1 MQPAEVGHL
10 ADLNYEKG
18 LTMATFADLQN
29 LQTELIR
36 KAKSGSA
43 YLAPV
48 DADPIDEDFVGA
60 TGALVALPDEYEDL
74 GWLSNDGMGFSRDVS
89 TSDVTSFGSVSPTRS
104 DVVSDTSTVTVTCQE
119 TKLLTIGLATGI
131 DTTAIATPANAGG
144 AVMVRKPLAPQGKF
158 YRLFCIARDEGDAGD
173 IYVARYFPRAK
184 VTSFG
189 EQAFGGGDDP
199 ISWGV
204 TMTGYADSEL
214 GFSEAWLFGGPGWK
228 ALLTQMGFNAAPV
241 GP

>member
-1 MQPAEVGHL
+1 
-10 ADLNYEKG
+10 
-18 LTMATFADLQN
+18 MATFADLQTV
-29 LQTELIR
+29 QTELIR

-43 YLAPV
+43 FLAPI
-48 DADPIDEDFVGA
+48 AATGIDETFVGPGGVLA
-60 TGALVALPDEYEDL
+60 TLPVDYEDL

-131 DTTAIATPANAGG
+131 DTTAIKTPTANG
-144 AVMVRKPLAPQGKF
+144 AVMVRKPSAPTSRF
-158 YRLFCIARDEGDAGD
+158 YRLFCISKDDGDAGD
-173 IYVARYFPRAK
+173 IYIARFFPRAK
-184 VTSFG
+184 VTSFS

-204 TMTGYADSEL
+204 TMTGYADSDL
-214 GFSEAWLFGGPGWK
+214 GFTEAWLFGGPGWN
-228 ALLTQMGFNAAPV
+228 ALVADMGFDAIPV

>member
-1 MQPAEVGHL
+1 
-10 ADLNYEKG
+10 
-18 LTMATFADLQN
+18 MATFAELQN
-29 LQTELIR
+29 VQTELIR

-43 YLAPV
+43 FLAPV
-48 DADPIDEDFVGA
+48 SSPDVDDTFVGPGGVLA
-60 TGALVALPDEYEDL
+60 TLPVEYEDL

-131 DTTAIATPANAGG
+131 DTTAIKTPSRNGS
-144 AVMVRKPLAPQGKF
+144 VMVRKPVAPTSKF
-158 YRLFCIARDEGDAGD
+158 YRLFCISKDDGDAGD
-173 IYVARYFPRAK
+173 IYVARFFPRAK

-204 TMTGYADSEL
+204 TMTGYADTDL
-214 GFSEAWLFGGPGWK
+214 GFTEAWLFGGPGWN
-228 ALLTQMGFNAAPV
+228 ALVSQMGFDAIPTT
-241 GP
+241 P

>member
-1 MQPAEVGHL
+1 
-10 ADLNYEKG
+10 
-18 LTMATFADLQN
+18 MATFADLQN
-29 LQTELIR
+29 VQTELIR

-43 YLAPV
+43 FLA
-48 DADPIDEDFVGA
+48 DIDSEDIDESFVGA
-60 TGALVALPDEYEDL
+60 GGVLAALPDGYEDL

-131 DTTAIATPANAGG
+131 DVSAIKTPTKGTG
-144 AVMVRKPLAPQGKF
+144 AVMVRKPIAPTSRY
-158 YRLFCIARDEGDAGD
+158 YRLLCISKDDGDAGD
-173 IYVARYFPRAK
+173 IYIARFFPRAK

-204 TMTGYADSEL
+204 TMQGYADAEL
-214 GFSEAWLFGGPGWK
+214 GFTEAWLFGGPGWN
-228 ALLTQMGFNAAPV
+228 ALVDDMGFNAIPTA
-241 GP
+241 

>member
-1 MQPAEVGHL
+1 
-10 ADLNYEKG
+10 
-18 LTMATFADLQN
+18 MATFADLQN
-29 LQTELIR
+29 VQTELIR

-43 YLAPV
+43 FLAPV
-48 DADPIDEDFVGA
+48 GADAIDEDFVGPGGVLA
-60 TGALVALPDEYEDL
+60 ALPTTYEDL
-74 GWLSNDGMGFSRDVS
+74 GWLSQDGMGFSRDVS

-131 DTTAIATPANAGG
+131 DTAAIKTPGTNG
-144 AVMVRKPLAPQGKF
+144 AVMVRKPIAPTSKF
-158 YRLFCIARDEGDAGD
+158 YRLFCIAKDDGDAGD
-173 IYVARYFPRAK
+173 IYIARFFPRAK

-204 TMTGYADSEL
+204 TMTGYADSDL
-214 GFSEAWLFGGPGWK
+214 GFTEAWLFGGPGWN
-228 ALLTQMGFNAAPV
+228 ALVADMGFSAIPTA
-241 GP
+241 

>member
-1 MQPAEVGHL
+1 
-10 ADLNYEKG
+10 
-18 LTMATFADLQN
+18 MATFAELQSV
-29 LQTELIR
+29 QTELIR

-43 YLAPV
+43 FLAPITAPDV
-48 DADPIDEDFVGA
+48 DEAFVGPGGVLA
-60 TGALVALPDEYEDL
+60 TLPTAYEDL

-131 DTTAIATPANAGG
+131 DTAAIKTPGTNG
-144 AVMVRKPLAPQGKF
+144 AVMVRKPVAPTSKF
-158 YRLFCIARDEGDAGD
+158 YRLFCIAKDDGDAGD
-173 IYVARYFPRAK
+173 IYIARFFPRAK
-184 VTSFG
+184 VTSFA

-204 TMTGYADSEL
+204 TMTGYPDSDL
-214 GFSEAWLFGGPGWK
+214 GFTEAWLFGGPGWN
-228 ALLTQMGFNAAPV
+228 ALVEQMGFAAIPTT
-241 GP
+241 P

>member
-1 MQPAEVGHL
+1 
-10 ADLNYEKG
+10 
-18 LTMATFADLQN
+18 MATFADLQN
-29 LQTELIR
+29 VQTELIR

-43 YLAPV
+43 FLAPIA
-48 DADPIDEDFVGA
+48 ADGIDETFVGPGGVL
-60 TGALVALPDEYEDL
+60 TALPVDYEDL

-131 DTTAIATPANAGG
+131 DTSAIKTPTANG
-144 AVMVRKPLAPQGKF
+144 AVMVRKPSAPTSRF
-158 YRLFCIARDEGDAGD
+158 YRLFCISKDDGDAGD
-173 IYVARYFPRAK
+173 IYIARFFPRAK
-184 VTSFG
+184 VTSFS

-204 TMTGYADSEL
+204 TMTGYADSDL
-214 GFSEAWLFGGPGWK
+214 GFTEAWLFGGPGWN
-228 ALLTQMGFNAAPV
+228 AIVADMGFDAIPV

>member
-1 MQPAEVGHL
+1 
-10 ADLNYEKG
+10 
-18 LTMATFADLQN
+18 MATFADLQTV
-29 LQTELIR
+29 QTELIR

-43 YLAPV
+43 FLAPI
-48 DADPIDEDFVGA
+48 AANGIDETFVGPGGVLA
-60 TGALVALPDEYEDL
+60 TLPVDYEDL

-131 DTTAIATPANAGG
+131 DTTAIKTPTANG
-144 AVMVRKPLAPQGKF
+144 AVMVRKPSAPTSRF
-158 YRLFCIARDEGDAGD
+158 YRLFCISKDDGDAGD
-173 IYVARYFPRAK
+173 IYIARFFPRAK
-184 VTSFG
+184 VTSFS

-204 TMTGYADSEL
+204 TMTGYADSDL
-214 GFSEAWLFGGPGWK
+214 GFTEAWLFGGPGWN
-228 ALLTQMGFNAAPV
+228 ALVADMGFDAIPV

>member
-1 MQPAEVGHL
+1 
-10 ADLNYEKG
+10 
-18 LTMATFADLQN
+18 MATFADLQN
-29 LQTELIR
+29 VQTELIR

-43 YLAPV
+43 FLAPIS
-48 DADPIDEDFVGA
+48 ADDVNETFVGPGGVLA
-60 TGALVALPDEYEDL
+60 ALPATYEDL
-74 GWLSNDGMGFSRDVS
+74 GWLTNDGMGFSRDVS

-104 DVVSDTSTVTVTCQE
+104 DVVSDTSTVTITCQE

-131 DTTAIATPANAGG
+131 DTTAIKTPETSG
-144 AVMVRKPLAPQGKF
+144 AVMVRKPVAPTSKF
-158 YRLFCIARDEGDAGD
+158 YRLFCISKDDGDAGD
-173 IYVARYFPRAK
+173 IYIARFFPRAK

-204 TMTGYADSEL
+204 TMTGYADSDL
-214 GFSEAWLFGGPGWK
+214 GFTEAWLFGGPGWN
-228 ALLTQMGFNAAPV
+228 ALVDDMGFDAIPV

>member
-1 MQPAEVGHL
+1 
-10 ADLNYEKG
+10 
-18 LTMATFADLQN
+18 MATFDDIQK

-48 DADPIDEDFVGA
+48 DADAIDEDFVGA
-60 TGALVALPDEYEDL
+60 GGVLAPLPTEYEDL

-104 DVVSDTSTVTVTCQE
+104 DVTSDVSTVTVTCQE

-131 DTTAIATPANAGG
+131 DTTAIKTPGANG

-173 IYVARYFPRAK
+173 IYIARFFPRAK

-204 TMTGYADSEL
+204 TLTGYADGDL
-214 GFSEAWLFGGPGWK
+214 GFSEAWLFGGPGWN
-228 ALLTQMGFNAAPV
+228 ALLTDMGFNAIPT

>member
-1 MQPAEVGHL
+1 
-10 ADLNYEKG
+10 
-18 LTMATFADLQN
+18 MATFADLQN
-29 LQTELIR
+29 VQTELIR

-43 YLAPV
+43 FLAPITG
-48 DADPIDEDFVGA
+48 DPIDEDFVGPGGVLA
-60 TGALVALPDEYEDL
+60 TLPTAYEDL

-131 DTTAIATPANAGG
+131 DTAAIKTPSATG
-144 AVMVRKPLAPQGKF
+144 AVMVRKPIAPVSRF
-158 YRLFCIARDEGDAGD
+158 YRLFCIAKDDGDAGD
-173 IYVARYFPRAK
+173 IYIARFFPRAK
-184 VTSFG
+184 VTSFA

-204 TMTGYADSEL
+204 TMTGYPDSTL
-214 GFSEAWLFGGPGWK
+214 GFTEAWLFGGPGWN
-228 ALLTQMGFNAAPV
+228 ALVDEMGFSAIPTT
-241 GP
+241 P

>member
-1 MQPAEVGHL
+1 
-10 ADLNYEKG
+10 
-18 LTMATFADLQN
+18 MATFAELQTV
-29 LQTELIR
+29 QTELIR

-43 YLAPV
+43 FLAPISATDV
-48 DADPIDEDFVGA
+48 DETFVGPGGVLA
-60 TGALVALPDEYEDL
+60 TLPADYEDL

-131 DTTAIATPANAGG
+131 DTTAIKTPSRNGS
-144 AVMVRKPLAPQGKF
+144 VMVRKPVAPTSKF
-158 YRLFCIARDEGDAGD
+158 YRLFCISKDDGDAGD
-173 IYVARYFPRAK
+173 IYVARFFPRAK

-204 TMTGYADSEL
+204 TMTGYADSDL
-214 GFSEAWLFGGPGWK
+214 GFSEAWLFGGPGWN
-228 ALLTQMGFNAAPV
+228 ALVSQMGFDAIPTT
-241 GP
+241 P